1 MSGNTQPVSVSSNV
15 SGANCT
21 LTNEKGSWS
30 LRTPGSVVVTN
41 SRENLAV
48 RCEKNGYVSSVV
60 SVPSKHK
67 DSTIW
72 GNVVLGGGVGYI
84 WDRKTGAAFI
94 YPSTVNLTLTKK
106 MGSNNS
112 AVTLSGDDTVQKL
125 KSLNDLYKSGALT
138 ESEFTKAKKKLLS
151 K

>member
-1 MSGNTQPVSVSSNV
+1 M
-15 SGANCT
+15 
-21 LTNEKGSWS
+21 
-30 LRTPGSVVVTN
+30 
-41 SRENLAV
+41 
-48 RCEKNGYVSSVV
+48 

-67 DSTIW
+67 DSATW

-94 YPSTVNLTLTKK
+94 YPSTVNMTLAKK
-106 MGSNNS
+106 ETSNS
-112 AVTLSGDDTVQKL
+112 PAITLSGDDTVQQL

-138 ESEFTKAKKKLLS
+138 KSEFTKAKKKLLS